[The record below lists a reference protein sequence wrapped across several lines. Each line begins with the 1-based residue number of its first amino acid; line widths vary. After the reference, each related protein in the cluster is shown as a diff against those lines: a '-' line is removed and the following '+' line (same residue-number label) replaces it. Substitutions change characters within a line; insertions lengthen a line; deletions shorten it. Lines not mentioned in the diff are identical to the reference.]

1 MKVLI
6 DFNGWMIMEKQELL
20 GSFCFF
26 FLLENIR
33 MRFYVMLCLYMLL
46 IYCWGDLWNFREKPS
61 VIGWRTCILF
71 KKMGRHSHLYYCPL
85 DKCMKINW
93 NWKETVKPKKKINHV
108 RMWERVKI
116 KWAKKE
122 KGESEPK
129 NKKVIFDHNRNYW
142 GFNQEK

>member
-1 MKVLI
+1 
-6 DFNGWMIMEKQELL
+6 MIMEKQELL

-26 FLLENIR
+26 LLLENIR

-93 NWKETVKPKKKINHV
+93 NWKEKVKPKKKINHV
-108 RMWERVKI
+108 RMWERVKKLTRNLI
-116 KWAKKE
+116 NKDVLKIMKY
-122 KGESEPK
+122 K
-129 NKKVIFDHNRNYW
+129 NTNTRNIMIKVIGVKICILIH
-142 GFNQEK
+142 K